1 MFVHFR
7 QGILLRSVDA
17 PLDKQNAF
25 LRWISMTRAIIGIQW
40 QVVQSYGHSLV
51 CFGETPYFRL
61 PYAVV
66 RALIPRLDFGLGF
79 ILSRIEDLV
88 LLQEGT
94 SEELKMFIKTEVK

>member
-1 MFVHFR
+1 
-7 QGILLRSVDA
+7 
-17 PLDKQNAF
+17 
-25 LRWISMTRAIIGIQW
+25 
-40 QVVQSYGHSLV
+40 
-51 CFGETPYFRL
+51 
-61 PYAVV
+61 V

>member
-1 MFVHFR
+1 M
-7 QGILLRSVDA
+7 
-17 PLDKQNAF
+17 
-25 LRWISMTRAIIGIQW
+25 
-40 QVVQSYGHSLV
+40 

-94 SEELKMFIKTEVK
+94 SEELKVHQD